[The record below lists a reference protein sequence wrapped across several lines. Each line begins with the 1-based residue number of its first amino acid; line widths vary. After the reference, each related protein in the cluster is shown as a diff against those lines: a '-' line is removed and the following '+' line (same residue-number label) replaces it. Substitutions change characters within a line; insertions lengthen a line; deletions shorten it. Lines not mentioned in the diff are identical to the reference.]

1 MLSDSMV
8 LWWWV
13 HCLISSRLVFGEVF
27 LDPIVLWCIVYLV
40 SGKKEAGV
48 KGGVPRLYFYCLMM
62 HCISGLFQEGGWSEG
77 RCSQTL
83 IVLWWCIHYLLS
95 SRKEAGVKGG
105 VPAVGLKLSELVQRL
120 QLAYQLTTQGKFED
134 AVVKFRSIL
143 LSVPLL
149 VVDNKQEISEV
160 SSLRCLGNALVK

>member
-1 MLSDSMV
+1 M
-8 LWWWV
+8 
-13 HCLISSRLVFGEVF
+13 
-27 LDPIVLWCIVYLV
+27 
-40 SGKKEAGV
+40 
-48 KGGVPRLYFYCLMM
+48 
-62 HCISGLFQEGGWSEG
+62 
-77 RCSQTL
+77 
-83 IVLWWCIHYLLS
+83 
-95 SRKEAGVKGG
+95 KGG